1 MKSEPPAKQGVT
13 TRIDSVEE
21 LVRAAEISQVI
32 FHEVSARRLAS
43 GGDDGADDDVDGP
56 PALQVAVRIDGREL
70 EVRCRVDGEFHGGK
84 YVADVSACY
93 ELQFEESV
101 PSDGEVAIGQDVTDA
116 FVSNVGIM
124 AVYPFL
130 RQAIHQS
137 GSRLGLQPPL
147 LPLLRLGSFEAVADG
162 GEPDWAF

>member
-1 MKSEPPAKQGVT
+1 MTREPSTDQDVAA
-13 TRIDSVEE
+13 RIDSVEE
-21 LVRAAEISQVI
+21 LVRVAEISQVI

-43 GGDDGADDDVDGP
+43 GGGDEVNDDVDVP
-56 PALQVAVRIDGREL
+56 PALQVAVRMGDREL

-93 ELQFEESV
+93 ALQFGESV
-101 PSDGEVAIGQDVTDA
+101 PSGGQVSIGQDVTDA

-124 AVYPFL
+124 ALYPFL
-130 RQAIHQS
+130 REAIHQS

-162 GEPDWAF
+162 SAPDWAF